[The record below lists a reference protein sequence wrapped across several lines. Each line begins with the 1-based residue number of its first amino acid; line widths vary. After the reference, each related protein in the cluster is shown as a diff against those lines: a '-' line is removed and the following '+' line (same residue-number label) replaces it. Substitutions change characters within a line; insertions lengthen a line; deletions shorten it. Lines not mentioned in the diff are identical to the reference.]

1 LDTFVEHQFTEGF
14 FMSNRL
20 IAVFTSFET
29 LTDPRLERTRVH
41 DLFELVVVAL
51 CATIAGADTWADIE
65 RFGKQRLAWLR
76 TFLTLEGGIPSHDT
90 FGRVFSRLNPAE
102 LVRCSQQW
110 FEDIGLEIGE
120 HIAIDGKT
128 LRGSF
133 DKAAG
138 KNPLHLVSAWA
149 GEARL
154 TLGQIAV
161 DSKSN
166 EITAIP
172 LLLELLDLKD
182 ATVTIDAMGT
192 QKEIAAKI
200 IDGEGDFVLALKENH
215 PTLHAAVAQEFTAAL
230 EADQPPA
237 GMRRHVTTETSRG
250 RQEHREY
257 IALPAPKSLPGFA
270 DWAGLAT
277 IVMVLRMTVING
289 VEKGEISYYISSR
302 PPKVKA
308 LAKLIR
314 QHWSIESQL
323 HWVLDVTF
331 TEDASR
337 IRKRHAPQTS
347 AMLRRLAVSI
357 LSSDTSVKD
366 NIRGKRY
373 RACLSTE
380 VLERILLGF
389 AVK

>member
-1 LDTFVEHQFTEGF
+1 
-14 FMSNRL
+14 MSKRL
-20 IAVFTSFET
+20 VAVFTTFED
-29 LTDPRLERTRVH
+29 LTDPRIERTRRH
-41 DLFELVVVAL
+41 ELFELVVVAL
-51 CATIAGADTWADIE
+51 CGTIAGSDTWVDVE
-65 RFGKQRLAWLR
+65 RFGNERLPWLR
-76 TFLTLEGGIPSHDT
+76 TFLKLENGIPSHDT
-90 FGRVFSRLNPAE
+90 FGRVFSLLDAAK
-102 LVRCSQQW
+102 LVECMQQW
-110 FEDIGLEIGE
+110 LKEIGRE
-120 HIAIDGKT
+120 IGQHIAIDGKT

-138 KNPLHLVSAWA
+138 RNPLHLVSAWA
-149 GEARL
+149 SEARL

-172 LLLELLDLKD
+172 LLLELLELKG

-200 IDGEGDFVLALKENH
+200 IAGGGDYVLALKENH
-215 PTLHAAVAQEFTAAL
+215 PTLHDAVAKEFTAAL
-230 EADQPPA
+230 EADVPLA
-237 GMRRHVTTETSRG
+237 GMRRQVTIETNRG
-250 RQEHREY
+250 RKEHREY
-257 IALPAPKSLPGFA
+257 LAMPAPKSLPGFA

-277 IVMVLRMTVING
+277 IVMVLRMTVVDG
-289 VEKGEISYYISSR
+289 VEKGEISYYLSSL

-337 IRKRHAPQTS
+337 IRKRHGPQTS

-357 LSSDTSVKD
+357 LSSDTSQKD

-373 RACLSTE
+373 RACLSTN
-380 VLERILLGF
+380 VLERILLSF

>member
-1 LDTFVEHQFTEGF
+1 
-14 FMSNRL
+14 MSQRL
-20 IAVFTSFET
+20 VAVFTPFED
-29 LTDPRLERTRVH
+29 LTDPRIERTRVH

-51 CATIAGADTWADIE
+51 CGTIAGSDSWADIE
-65 RFGKQRLAWLR
+65 RFGNQRLAWLR
-76 TFLTLEGGIPSHDT
+76 TFLQLTEGIPSHDT
-90 FGRVFSRLNPAE
+90 FGRVFARLDPAE
-102 LVRCSQQW
+102 LVGCIQQW
-110 FEDIGLEIGE
+110 LQEIGRE
-120 HIAIDGKT
+120 IGSHIAIDGKT

-149 GEARL
+149 SETRL

-172 LLLELLDLKD
+172 LLLELLDLKGT
-182 ATVTIDAMGT
+182 TVTIDAMGC

-200 IDGEGDFVLALKENH
+200 VDGEGDYLLALKDNH
-215 PTLHAAVAQEFTAAL
+215 PTLHEAVCQEFTAAL
-230 EADQPPA
+230 DADTRPA
-237 GMRRHVTTETSRG
+237 EMRRHVTVETNRG
-250 RQEHREY
+250 RTERREY
-257 IALPAPKSLPGFA
+257 LALPAPKSLPGFA

-277 IVMVLRMTVING
+277 LVMVARITEIGG
-289 VEKGEISYYISSR
+289 VEKGEVSYYLSSL
-302 PPKVKA
+302 PAKVKK

-337 IRKRHAPQTS
+337 IRQRHAPQTS

-357 LSSDTSVKD
+357 LSSDTSIKD

-373 RACLSTE
+373 RACLSTD
-380 VLERILLGF
+380 VLEQLLLSF
-389 AVK
+389 AKK

>member
-1 LDTFVEHQFTEGF
+1 
-14 FMSNRL
+14 MSQRL
-20 IAVFTSFET
+20 VAVFTPFED
-29 LTDPRLERTRVH
+29 LTDPRIERTRAH
-41 DLFELVVVAL
+41 ALFDLVVVAL
-51 CATIAGADTWADIE
+51 CGTIAGSDTWADIE
-65 RFGKQRLAWLR
+65 RFGNQRLPWLR
-76 TFLTLEGGIPSHDT
+76 TFLKLTEGIPSHDT
-90 FGRVFSRLNPAE
+90 FGRVFARLDPAE
-102 LVRCSQQW
+102 LVGCIQQW
-110 FEDIGLEIGE
+110 FDEIGRE
-120 HIAIDGKT
+120 LGQHIAIDGKT

-149 GEARL
+149 SEARL

-172 LLLELLDLKD
+172 LLLELLDLKG
-182 ATVTIDAMGT
+182 ATVTIDAMGC

-200 IDGEGDFVLALKENH
+200 VAGEGDYVLALKENH
-215 PTLHAAVAQEFTAAL
+215 PTLHEAVAQEFTAAL
-230 EADQPPA
+230 EADTPPA
-237 GMRRHVTTETSRG
+237 DMRRHVTVETNRG
-250 RQEHREY
+250 RKERREY
-257 IALPAPKSLPGFA
+257 VALPVPKSLPGCA
-270 DWAGLAT
+270 EWDGLAT
-277 IVMVLRMTVING
+277 LVMVVRITEIDG
-289 VEKGEISYYISSR
+289 REKGEVSYYLSSL
-302 PPKVKA
+302 PAKVKK

-337 IRKRHAPQTS
+337 IRKQHAPQTS

-357 LSSDTSVKD
+357 LSQDTSIKD

-373 RACLSTE
+373 RACLSTD
-380 VLERILLGF
+380 VLEQLLLNF
-389 AVK
+389 TEN